1 MYQWAM
7 GTRFNSPVDHQ
18 IFRLP
23 NLPAQP
29 PSRDS
34 VSHAILLIFHSSFI
48 VDSADYL
55 RRNGLARSEFLQPH
69 ERLLRT
75 SRLRLKPL
83 EVKDR
88 PFEEMLNEK
97 TNTGSMP
104 YVMIVIG

>member
-7 GTRFNSPVDHQ
+7 GSRFNSSEDHQ
-18 IFRLP
+18 ILKVA

-88 PFEEMLNEK
+88 PFEEVLNEI
-97 TNTGSMP
+97 TDSGGRPS
-104 YVMIVIG
+104 VMIVLV